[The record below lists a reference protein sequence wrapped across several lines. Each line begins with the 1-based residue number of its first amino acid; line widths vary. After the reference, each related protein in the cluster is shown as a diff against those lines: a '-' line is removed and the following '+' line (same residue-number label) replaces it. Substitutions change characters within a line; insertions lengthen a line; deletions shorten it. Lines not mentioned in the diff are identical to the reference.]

1 MGKGADKQVVQQ
13 FGIYQDKA
21 LQLYVNSVGQKLVSN
36 LSDKIFRHYFFKL
49 VDSSDINAFALP
61 GGYVYVTRGLMAMLN
76 SEAELAGV
84 LGHEIAHIT
93 LHHGAKLMVR
103 SIGAQILSIGAAV
116 ADPSNA
122 GQWLLVSGALFKQI
136 NLGYGRDAELES
148 DGQGMLTA
156 TESGYHPVGIVN
168 FLKNLRRQE
177 VMTGQS
183 YHSFQATHPDT
194 KDRVIKAGLM
204 ASSVERKKSNLVLN
218 REVYLSKIKGVVYGG
233 KLRGRTKKNYT
244 PQYIDIYKVK
254 AGDTFQSIAE
264 KELGDRKLD
273 LDISV
278 LNGRKE
284 SSQPIPGESIKLIR
298 DGTYRG
304 EKILKLQIKNR

>member
-1 MGKGADKQVVQQ
+1 
-13 FGIYQDKA
+13 
-21 LQLYVNSVGQKLVSN
+21 
-36 LSDKIFRHYFFKL
+36 
-49 VDSSDINAFALP
+49 
-61 GGYVYVTRGLMAMLN
+61 
-76 SEAELAGV
+76 
-84 LGHEIAHIT
+84 
-93 LHHGAKLMVR
+93 MVR

-116 ADPSNA
+116 ANPKNA
-122 GQWLLVSGALFKQI
+122 GQWLMVSGAMFNQI

-204 ASSVERKKSNLVLN
+204 ASSVERKKSNLVLK
-218 REVYLSKIKGVVYGG
+218 REAYLSKIKGMVYGG

-244 PQYIDIYKVK
+244 PQYIDVYKVK
-254 AGDTFQSIAE
+254 VGDTYQSIAA
-264 KELGDRKLD
+264 KELGDRTLD

-298 DGTYRG
+298 DGIFQG
-304 EKILKLQIKNR
+304 KKSLKLKINSR